1 MNGREKCML
10 INQIRQKVADNN
22 NIDFVIYDC
31 TFEGECTGRCQKSDS
46 ELSYLENELE
56 KRQNEG
62 NKINLKGVFTFDI
75 DDEPKIQPSSQE
87 IAIKRQEKLEKLMEN
102 PDLKDLPSRYLD
114 MLL

>member
-46 ELSYLENELE
+46 ELSYLESELE

-87 IAIKRQEKLEKLMEN
+87 MISKRQEKLEKLMKN